1 MPFLRRILYQ
11 SLKARLF
18 VYIFLS
24 CLKSSDVQAEILA
37 KMLCQVDK
45 ELVKGARRETNSVL
59 RARGYGALSTLSF
72 TEIIKEIQTLCPTVF
87 SLLSQMIFLSSS
99 PGDKTVPLALIYGII
114 MFNRCKEMSQ
124 IQRVHTVLRTEG
136 DASKQ
141 VHYF

>member
-59 RARGYGALSTLSF
+59 RARGYDGMNTLSF
-72 TEIIKEIQTLCPTVF
+72 KR
-87 SLLSQMIFLSSS
+87 S
-99 PGDKTVPLALIYGII
+99 
-114 MFNRCKEMSQ
+114 
-124 IQRVHTVLRTEG
+124 
-136 DASKQ
+136 
-141 VHYF
+141 